1 VENNVPV
8 IAIKDLYKSF
18 GEDKDVLIG
27 LNLSVKN
34 GENLV
39 VLGKSGSGKSIAI
52 KCLVGLVKADSGQIK
67 VFGTDITKLDEDEL
81 ICYASVSLSELL
93 LELKKN
99 SIQNEK

>member
-8 IAIKDLYKSF
+8 IEIKDLYKSF

-34 GENLV
+34 GENLM

-52 KCLVGLVKADSGQIK
+52 KCLVGLVKTDSGQIK
-67 VFGTDITKLDEDEL
+67 VLGTDITKLDEDKL